1 MARATRGTN
10 GRSDLYTQHNEY
22 KVVFSI
28 MKHLHIFYNLWSLK
42 CLLCRAVTNQLS
54 FNIACIQQ
62 NMDMDG
68 QSIMDILLSMFCSWN
83 TVVVCVSFLY
93 MRHRSNVITPKI
105 SSFWSIFCCLFLQA
119 AISFK
124 GGIIPPCRAS
134 NCGPLSHNTTDGIRS
149 VSRVIA

>member
-1 MARATRGTN
+1 MDGATRGTSTSTTA
-10 GRSDLYTQHNEY
+10 GVQISIHNTIQ
-22 KVVFSI
+22 VVFSI
-28 MKHLHIFYNLWSLK
+28 MKHLHPFYNLWSLK

-62 NMDMDG
+62 MG
-68 QSIMDILLSMFCSWN
+68 SISWIFFSACSVLGIQLL
-83 TVVVCVSFLY
+83 VCVSFLY

-149 VSRVIA
+149 VSQVIA